1 MGKKVLKQQHQRIVC
16 VSVRERGCVC
26 VTEGGSK
33 NKQARDAMASS
44 NTMLKSPLERV
55 GLAGKCFY
63 LKVILHYEARKVIR
77 EGK

>member
-1 MGKKVLKQQHQRIVC
+1 MEKKVLKQQHQRIVC
-16 VSVRERGCVC
+16 VSVRCVC